1 MEKVS
6 VVAVYI
12 EQDSKVLMVQEKGQ
26 AWGLWSVPVGH
37 IDEGET
43 LEETAKREVKEETG
57 YTIELTGNLG
67 KKLVSDIEYKGGERD
82 KGKQIEINILKGK
95 INSGDLKPDLE
106 GLLDAKW
113 LDKNKTSNLP
123 LRGRW
128 VKAIL
133 NSQV

>member
-67 KKLVSDIEYKGGERD
+67 KKLVSDIEFK
-82 KGKQIEINILKGK
+82 
-95 INSGDLKPDLE
+95 
-106 GLLDAKW
+106 
-113 LDKNKTSNLP
+113 
-123 LRGRW
+123 
-128 VKAIL
+128 
-133 NSQV
+133 